1 LYATSGLEA
10 TLWLEVGSF
19 IGGSAI
25 TTAVTVKDLSLPIGI
40 VCIDPWTGD
49 VGMWATRKAMR
60 VIANHIYADSAI
72 KMDRFGHSRI
82 YETFL
87 ANVRSKGH
95 QDIILPL
102 RTSSIVG
109 LRLILQMY
117 RDRRIQVLPQIVYLD
132 SAHEEGETLLEVRT
146 AWEVLPAEGILF
158 GDDWSWAGVRSDVS
172 LFVEQMRL
180 PSFSEEEVRLL
191 DTEKQR
197 ATQPVPGVVLVNEH
211 DGTWVMKKPKDSAL
225 QKRL

>member
-1 LYATSGLEA
+1 MTPLERLHDELLTDVNPYTILDVIPYAVEEHYPDSHLTGEIVRGILKLYATSGLQA

-25 TTAVTVKDLSLPIGI
+25 TTAVTVKDLALPIGI

-60 VIANHIYADSAI
+60 VIPNHPYADSAI

-109 LRLILQMY
+109 L
-117 RDRRIQVLPQIVYLD
+117 
-132 SAHEEGETLLEVRT
+132 
-146 AWEVLPAEGILF
+146 
-158 GDDWSWAGVRSDVS
+158 
-172 LFVEQMRL
+172 
-180 PSFSEEEVRLL
+180 
-191 DTEKQR
+191 
-197 ATQPVPGVVLVNEH
+197 
-211 DGTWVMKKPKDSAL
+211 
-225 QKRL
+225 